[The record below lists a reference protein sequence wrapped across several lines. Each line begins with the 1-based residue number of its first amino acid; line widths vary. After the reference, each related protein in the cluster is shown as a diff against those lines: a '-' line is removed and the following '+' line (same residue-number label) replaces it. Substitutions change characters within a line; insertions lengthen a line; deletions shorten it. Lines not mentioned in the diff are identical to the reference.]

1 MLNAFLRVAPDARPA
16 PAAAGFLRPKSR
28 DIGAMRQPYSR
39 KSIKLMTRICN
50 RIANGATLQRVC
62 EGEAFPNLNSVYAW
76 CRADPEFKAM
86 YEAACEKR
94 ASRKARK
101 EAKGPPK
108 PRVHDTYSL
117 EVAERICDRIV
128 AGAAVCELA
137 DAPDL
142 PCVRTIYTWIDKHE
156 EFRTLHNAA
165 CRVRADMLA
174 DEILRIADDDS
185 RDLRPSGKDGAEMV
199 PNVVRLHRARME
211 IDARKW
217 RFASLAPKPGAGRR
231 KESDE
236 PRPITLE
243 EALLQL
249 ELEGE
254 FDLPQP
260 EE

>member
-1 MLNAFLRVAPDARPA
+1 M
-16 PAAAGFLRPKSR
+16 
-28 DIGAMRQPYSR
+28 
-39 KSIKLMTRICN
+39 
-50 RIANGATLQRVC
+50 
-62 EGEAFPNLNSVYAW
+62 
-76 CRADPEFKAM
+76 
-86 YEAACEKR
+86 
-94 ASRKARK
+94 
-101 EAKGPPK
+101 
-108 PRVHDTYSL
+108 
-117 EVAERICDRIV
+117 